1 LASELAPGGP
11 RTRGSTRVHARAR
24 SGGRGVLKAGVVRL
38 AWEIA
43 IGSRRL
49 EWSDLLL
56 GGLGSGE
63 RWPFGDMP
71 RGYRYG

>member
-1 LASELAPGGP
+1 
-11 RTRGSTRVHARAR
+11 VW
-24 SGGRGVLKAGVVRL
+24 KAGVVRL

-49 EWSDLLL
+49 EWSALPP

-63 RWPFGDMP
+63 RWPLGVCREVIDMGRMQIRAVP
-71 RGYRYG
+71 NIVDCLLNKSAKTTNH